1 MIIEHNIEVL
11 EDTGLGLDEV
21 SGIDQFGLL
30 YTFYFNEEIL
40 N

>member
-1 MIIEHNIEVL
+1 MIVEHNIEVL

-21 SGIDQFGLL
+21 VGQDRYGLL
-30 YTFYFNEEIL
+30 YKFYFYKEIL

>member
-1 MIIEHNIEVL
+1 MIVEHNIEVL

-21 SGIDQFGLL
+21 SGVDRYGLL
-30 YTFYFNEEIL
+30 YTFCFNYETK